1 MISKHEEFVLGVA
14 LANEK
19 IASEIVARVIDAVP
33 ADAAAAQAILDIIK
47 TSEKEKKQIKE
58 YLIIALTSKKYGE
71 ELATKLELI
80 VECLEYQAANSTAN
94 NTALNAAQAKI
105 LPLSKETKEHLTICV
120 ANKVIAESVA
130 AKIDAAG
137 DVAAAIP
144 DAV

>member
-19 IASEIVARVIDAVP
+19 MASEIVARVIDAVP

-58 YLIIALTSKKYGE
+58 YLVIALTSEKHGG

-80 VECLEYQAANSTAN
+80 VECLEYQAANSITN

-105 LPLSKETKEHLTICV
+105 MPLSKETKERLVICM
-120 ANKVIAESVA
+120 ADRDIAENVA

-137 DVAAAIP
+137 DAASAIP

>member
-14 LANEK
+14 LASEK
-19 IASEIVARVIDAVP
+19 MASEVVARVIDAVP

-47 TSEKEKKQIKE
+47 TSEKEEKQIKE
-58 YLIIALTSKKYGE
+58 YLVIALTSKKHGE

-94 NTALNAAQAKI
+94 NAALNAAQSKI
-105 LPLSKETKEHLTICV
+105 LPLSKEVKERLIICM
-120 ANKVIAESVA
+120 ANKVIAESIA

-137 DVAAAIP
+137 AAAAAIP